1 LFIKGILE
9 YDNRNCF
16 KKYGAG
22 KGDFKNPADV
32 CLDDKG
38 CIVVTD
44 EGYHRIEKCCHKK
57 ENLFPYL
64 ERTQ

>member
-1 LFIKGILE
+1 MKS
-9 YDNRNCF
+9 F